1 MSEKKENSKQ
11 SGFPKI
17 LIGLFLAII
26 LVAVAFAGSY
36 FLIMKKAE
44 TTTQK
49 TVHPLA
55 HQVTYSLDE
64 FKLNLSEPKTYIQA
78 KISLGY
84 DGGEEAEAFV
94 KELETKKTIIRDA
107 IITLIRTK
115 TTTDFTKEGTETLK
129 IQIINT
135 VNPLLENGEIN
146 HVYFDSIII
155 Q

>member
-1 MSEKKENSKQ
+1 MSEKNENAKKG
-11 SGFPKI
+11 GFSKI
-17 LIGLFLAII
+17 LIGLLLAIV
-26 LVAVAFAGSY
+26 LVGAAFATAY
-36 FLIMKKAE
+36 FYFTKSAE
-44 TTTQK
+44 KVTQK

-64 FKLNLSEPKTYIQA
+64 FKLNLSEPKTYIQT

-84 DGGEEAEAFV
+84 DGGEESEEFA

-107 IITLIRTK
+107 VITLIRTK
-115 TTTDFTKEGTETLK
+115 TNTDFTKEGTETLK

-135 VNPLLENGEIN
+135 VNPLLEKGEIN